1 MAIMDKR
8 WIWEPPLW
16 GRRRIIAERPNRL
29 TRSVSISNIFVDVLY
44 SSVAPS
50 TITLDTGP
58 GDDLEGPY
66 ARPMQTKIGGMGQI
80 GAL

>member
-1 MAIMDKR
+1 MDLGATTR
-8 WIWEPPLW
+8 GGEEESSQS
-16 GRRRIIAERPNRL
+16 GL
-29 TRSVSISNIFVDVLY
+29 TRSVSISNIFVDILY